1 MSGMKLVRF
10 VDWNVEFESRFR
22 HTERE
27 LKLIRYAAVFSWNYF
42 CPHVMYLLSNVFICF
57 K

>member
-1 MSGMKLVRF
+1 MSGMKLLRF
-10 VDWNVEFESRFR
+10 VGLNVEFESRFR

-42 CPHVMYLLSNVFICF
+42 CPHVMYRLSSVLICL